1 MLKTEQWSFQSSNGY
16 NFSAFILPTQSLL
29 LKEHAGPLPA
39 KVLFWGVQLM
49 CLSSCLCLC
58 LKSEKWQCQ
67 GQSEK
72 KKKYRW
78 LSGFRKGLVD
88 TGWRGPFLC
97 ILAQTGVF
105 FGFVG
110 APFFTIGWQ
119 CLVRK
124 KGSLVTIVS
133 SLRSG
138 CDLVWFPDPSRRDG
152 RYDTIIDTTDT
163 DTDTYSIDTWFLASS
178 IRYLIKLTWRIV
190 FQGPWSCRS

>member
-1 MLKTEQWSFQSSNGY
+1 MQGHS
-16 NFSAFILPTQSLL
+16 LPKSCF
-29 LKEHAGPLPA
+29 EGS
-39 KVLFWGVQLM
+39 
-49 CLSSCLCLC
+49 SSCVCLHVYVC
-58 LKSEKWQCQ
+58 VWKTKNDSVKAKPRR
-67 GQSEK
+67 K
-72 KKKYRW
+72 KKWW

-97 ILAQTGVF
+97 FLAQMGVF

-110 APFFTIGWQ
+110 APFLTIGWQ
-119 CLVRK
+119 FLVRK

-133 SLRSG
+133 SLMSG

-152 RYDTIIDTTDT
+152 RYHTIIDTTDT
-163 DTDTYSIDTWFLASS
+163 DTHTYSIDTWFLASS